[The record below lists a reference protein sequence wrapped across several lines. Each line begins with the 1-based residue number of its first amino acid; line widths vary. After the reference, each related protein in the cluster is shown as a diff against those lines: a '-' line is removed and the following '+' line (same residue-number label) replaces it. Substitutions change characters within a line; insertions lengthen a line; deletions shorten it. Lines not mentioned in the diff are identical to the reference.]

1 MKSYSSFAVAG
12 ALAAAVAC
20 GLVPWGTAAFAAD
33 EGHTEHGAHQH
44 GHGSFEMAIEKT
56 AVSIEL
62 RAPGVDIVGFEHP
75 AATDQEKAAVEAAK
89 AKLAEPLAMFG
100 LPKEAQCVV
109 NAVDVH
115 VHEGAHDDDDKPGK
129 DGVTAAKDSDPAKGS
144 EHAHDHGHS
153 NFHAKYTLTCSTPQ
167 AIKSLDFAFF
177 AAFAGAQELEVIA
190 VSEKGQVKA
199 EATRKA
205 PKVPLRGLW

>member
-1 MKSYSSFAVAG
+1 MKPRSALTIAG
-12 ALAAAVAC
+12 AFTAAVFWSSA
-20 GLVPWGTAAFAAD
+20 PWGAAAFAAE

-56 AVSIEL
+56 VVSIEL

-75 AATDQEKAAVEAAK
+75 AASEQEKAAVEAAK
-89 AKLAEPLAMFG
+89 AKLADPLAMFG
-100 LPKEAQCVV
+100 VPKDAQCVV
-109 NAVDVH
+109 TAADVH
-115 VHEGAHDDDDKPGK
+115 VHEGAHDDDDKPGA
-129 DGVTAAKDSDPAKGS
+129 DGAAAAKGDAAVKDSG
-144 EHAHDHGHS
+144 HAHEHGHS
-153 NFHAKYTLTCSTPQ
+153 NFHAKYTLTCRAPQ

-177 AAFAGAQELEVIA
+177 AAFAGAQELEVVA

-205 PKVPLRGLW
+205 PKVALPGL